1 MGKQPETSVNE
12 RRLNNTD
19 VTIRQ
24 KIKALQER
32 FNQARSHDE
41 RAGLLAEI
49 SLLRQRIYLAQN
61 RDQMTADEIL
71 AAADNK
77 NKKGRK

>member
-1 MGKQPETSVNE
+1 MQQTVINQ

-32 FNQARSHDE
+32 FNKARSHDE

-49 SLLRQRIYLAQN
+49 SILRQRIYLAQN
-61 RDQMTADEIL
+61 EQQLTADEL
-71 AAADNK
+71 LEADD
-77 NKKGRK
+77 NKKGRGKRK